1 MYCVPR
7 LVFLV
12 SALGA
17 AHAQL
22 SGKLL
27 CPKPLAETL
36 LTSIIGG
43 LLLEGRIPPGNV
55 INAGANEG
63 AYACW
68 YAQLAPERLVH
79 AIDPD
84 LGHIE
89 NMRDRFGAAL
99 PNLQPM
105 VGALGDT
112 KVESVTRNA
121 ATKHS
126 LTLFP
131 RAKRK
136 GGKLKGAKRKGAEGA
151 EGASTFSIFRVDD
164 LAAVAQP
171 IGYMHYDV
179 EDREVPMFLLILS
192 LST

>member
-1 MYCVPR
+1 MYCVAR
-7 LVFLV
+7 LVLLV

-43 LLLEGRIPPGNV
+43 LFLEGRIPPGNV

-68 YAQLAPERLVH
+68 YAQVAPERLVH

-89 NMRDRFGAAL
+89 NMRDRLGAAL

-121 ATKHS
+121 AAKHS

-131 RAKRK
+131 RAKR
-136 GGKLKGAKRKGAEGA
+136 LKGAKRKGEAA
-151 EGASTFSIFRVDD
+151 SGASSFSIFRVDD

-179 EDREVPMFLLILS
+179 EDREVPMLLILS
-192 LST
+192 L